1 MNLYEFKTEGETLRL
16 TSAKANVTIA
26 GVEYTATSMHRTEYA
41 LDPII
46 TKNTIVIT
54 FPGDFQF
61 ARQFMTETTL
71 SLTVVISTIEGT
83 PFYRGKLVMV
93 EYTPELNVAL
103 IFEPIVILGNKS
115 TGQRRLFQRN
125 CPYELYGSHCQ
136 AVPLG
141 TTLRVIEVPS
151 ALAVKLRY
159 DTGNADNGNRGDLR
173 YNVIPIRGT
182 LTNSRANI
190 GFLVGGLLIPTAS
203 RGVLPDGR
211 SVERRLWITNITD
224 RAAMGSIV
232 EFVALTFRAHSLRVG
247 DQADVAVGCKR
258 TTASCREIH
267 NNIENYGGFPGMVN
281 ASPYAGGLR
290 S

>member
-1 MNLYEFKTEGETLRL
+1 MNLYTFSSEVETLYL

-26 GVEYTATSMHRTEYA
+26 GIEYIATTLQRTEYA
-41 LDPII
+41 LDPIV
-46 TKNTIVIT
+46 TKNTITVT
-54 FPGDFQF
+54 FPGDYRF

-71 SLTVVISTIEGT
+71 SLNVVIATIEGM
-83 PFYRGKLVMV
+83 PFYRGKLVQV
-93 EYTPELNVAL
+93 EYTPEQNISL

-125 CPYELYGSHCQ
+125 CPYELYGNHCR
-136 AVPLG
+136 APVES
-141 TTLRVIEVPS
+141 TTMRVIEVPS
-151 ALAVKLRY
+151 VLAVKLRY
-159 DTGNADNGNRGDLR
+159 DTGNADNGNRGDFR
-173 YNVIPIRGT
+173 YNVIPIRGD
-182 LTNSRANI
+182 LTDGRVNI
-190 GFLVGGLLIPTAS
+190 GFLIGGIMIPTAS
-203 RGVLPDGR
+203 RGVLPSGR

-232 EFVALTFRAHSLRVG
+232 EFVALTFREHYLTVG
-247 DQADVAVGCKR
+247 DEVDVAVGCKR

-267 NNIENYGGFPGMVN
+267 DNIENFGGFPGMVN

>member
-1 MNLYEFKTEGETLRL
+1 M
-16 TSAKANVTIA
+16 TSAKANVTVA
-26 GVEYTATSMHRTEYA
+26 GIEYTATTLQRTEYA

-46 TKNTIVIT
+46 TKNTITIT
-54 FPGDFQF
+54 FPGDYQF

-125 CPYELYGSHCQ
+125 CPYELYGRHCQ
-136 AVPLG
+136 ADPLY
-141 TTLRVIEVPS
+141 TNMNVIEVPS
-151 ALAVKLRY
+151 SLSFKVRY
-159 DTGNADNGNRGDLR
+159 DTGNADNGNRGDER

-182 LTNSRANI
+182 LTNSKINI
-190 GFLVGGLLIPTAS
+190 GFLVGGLVIPTAT
-203 RGVLPDGR
+203 RGVLPDGTV
-211 SVERRLWITNITD
+211 VEHRRWITNITD

-232 EFVALTFRAHSLRVG
+232 EFTIITFRAHLLRVG
-247 DQADVAVGCKR
+247 DNVDVTVGCKR

-267 NNIENYGGFPGMVN
+267 ANLENYGGFPSMTK
-281 ASPYAGGLR
+281 ASPFAGGLR
-290 S
+290 N